1 MIAGLDIGGTKC
13 AVVLGKER
21 EAECPELVY
30 RKEIPTRGSSGDIL
44 AALTEELKKQCP
56 LSEIEGV
63 GISCGGPLDAERGIV
78 LSPPNLPDWREVP
91 VTKLVTERTGAPSY
105 LQNDADACALAEWKY
120 GAGRGASNVI
130 FLTFGTGLGAGLI
143 LDGKLYVGACGRAGE
158 AGHVR
163 LEKFGP
169 VGYGKAGSFEGFCS
183 GGGIA
188 QYVSARVMEA
198 RQRGETLDF
207 SWECGVSGAKDLGQ
221 AAEAGSLAARRIWEE
236 IGEYFGRGLAILCD
250 ILNPERIVAGGV
262 YMRSGKWMQ
271 EGIRRTLEAEALCP
285 VPVAPAQLGEKIGDV
300 AALTVAAYGLAQ
312 GKK

>member
-1 MIAGLDIGGTKC
+1 MEIRSGQGSVERDFSHFRDGTGRGVDPGRK
-13 AVVLGKER
+13 A
-21 EAECPELVY
+21 VY
-30 RKEIPTRGSSGDIL
+30 RRLRSRGRSGAR
-44 AALTEELKKQCP
+44 AA
-56 LSEIEGV
+56 G
-63 GISCGGPLDAERGIV
+63 
-78 LSPPNLPDWREVP
+78 
-91 VTKLVTERTGAPSY
+91 
-105 LQNDADACALAEWKY
+105 
-120 GAGRGASNVI
+120 
-130 FLTFGTGLGAGLI
+130 
-143 LDGKLYVGACGRAGE
+143 
-158 AGHVR
+158 
-163 LEKFGP
+163 KFGP

-207 SWECGVSGAKDLGQ
+207 PWECGVSGAKELDK

-236 IGEYFGRGLAILCD
+236 IGEYFGRGVAILCD

-312 GKK
+312 GKE

>member
-1 MIAGLDIGGTKC
+1 M
-13 AVVLGKER
+13 
-21 EAECPELVY
+21 
-30 RKEIPTRGSSGDIL
+30 
-44 AALTEELKKQCP
+44 
-56 LSEIEGV
+56 
-63 GISCGGPLDAERGIV
+63 
-78 LSPPNLPDWREVP
+78 
-91 VTKLVTERTGAPSY
+91 
-105 LQNDADACALAEWKY
+105 
-120 GAGRGASNVI
+120 I

-143 LDGKLYVGACGRAGE
+143 LDGKLYIGACGRAGE

-207 SWECGVSGAKDLGQ
+207 PWECGVSGAKDLGQ

-285 VPVAPAQLGEKIGDV
+285 VPVRLRSSGKRSGTSQRSPSRPTGLHKGRNKSGKIRKSDEIS
-300 AALTVAAYGLAQ
+300 
-312 GKK
+312 

>member
-1 MIAGLDIGGTKC
+1 M
-13 AVVLGKER
+13 
-21 EAECPELVY
+21 
-30 RKEIPTRGSSGDIL
+30 
-44 AALTEELKKQCP
+44 
-56 LSEIEGV
+56 
-63 GISCGGPLDAERGIV
+63 
-78 LSPPNLPDWREVP
+78 
-91 VTKLVTERTGAPSY
+91 
-105 LQNDADACALAEWKY
+105 
-120 GAGRGASNVI
+120 I

-143 LDGKLYVGACGRAGE
+143 LDGKLYIGACGRAGE

-207 SWECGVSGAKDLGQ
+207 PWECGVSGAKDLGQ

>member
-105 LQNDADACALAEWKY
+105 LQNDADACALAEWK
-120 GAGRGASNVI
+120 
-130 FLTFGTGLGAGLI
+130 
-143 LDGKLYVGACGRAGE
+143 
-158 AGHVR
+158 
-163 LEKFGP
+163 
-169 VGYGKAGSFEGFCS
+169 
-183 GGGIA
+183 
-188 QYVSARVMEA
+188 
-198 RQRGETLDF
+198 
-207 SWECGVSGAKDLGQ
+207 
-221 AAEAGSLAARRIWEE
+221 
-236 IGEYFGRGLAILCD
+236 
-250 ILNPERIVAGGV
+250 
-262 YMRSGKWMQ
+262 
-271 EGIRRTLEAEALCP
+271 
-285 VPVAPAQLGEKIGDV
+285 
-300 AALTVAAYGLAQ
+300 
-312 GKK
+312 